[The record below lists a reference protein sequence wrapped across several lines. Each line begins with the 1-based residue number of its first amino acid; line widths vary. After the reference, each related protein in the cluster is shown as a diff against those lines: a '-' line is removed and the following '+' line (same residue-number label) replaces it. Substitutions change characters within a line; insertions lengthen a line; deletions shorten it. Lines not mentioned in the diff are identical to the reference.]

1 MRSDKTN
8 ISSINFRIPMLNA
21 ACEAD
26 SSEAKSEGEPH
37 MARQRIDKFTSQDTR
52 PEQKRDNDR
61 S

>member
-26 SSEAKSEGEPH
+26 SFEAKSGGEPH
-37 MARQRIDKFTSQDTR
+37 MAPAYLQVQE
-52 PEQKRDNDR
+52 PGHLP
-61 S
+61 